1 MNANAWSSALA
12 AANTASKKKRKINI
26 ITEHPE
32 RVLFCLNLNN
42 PFRKFA
48 IKFVEWKP
56 FDYFILC
63 GILLNCVALAVNTP
77 YPNKDN
83 DSTNQQLVIIYFF
96 VYFQA

>member
-12 AANTASKKKRKINI
+12 AANTASKKKRKIVV
-26 ITEHPE
+26 TSEHPE
-32 RVLFCLNLNN
+32 RVLLCLNLNN
-42 PFRKFA
+42 PFRKFV

-63 GILLNCVALAVNTP
+63 GILLNCGALAIGTP

-83 DSTNQQLVIIYFF
+83 DTTNQQLVIL
-96 VYFQA
+96 